1 MSKCRIAI
9 VVPALTDG
17 GGVPAV
23 ARFLYRVIAESGRYQ
38 PELISLA
45 TSMLDQSSV
54 RLLSPTSYM
63 RGPRIIAGVWEEKPF
78 LHAGAFLTEFEFQ
91 RYRPRRAL
99 TKLLNG
105 YDLIQVVAGFPAW
118 ALVGKHVSC
127 PVLLQVATLAPVE
140 RGTVLANSRGIDGLW
155 LRWMTKT
162 TARLD
167 IMSLRYVE
175 YVFVENE
182 WMYAHLRKYVNPSKV
197 VLAPPGVDTDLFYPG
212 VYREESYILYVGRFG
227 DPRKNVKMLF
237 EAYYHLRQAMPH
249 SPRLMLVGKTLPSQA
264 ALDLL
269 VSLGI
274 ADYVDIK
281 LDATVEE
288 LAEIYRNAALFVL
301 SSDEEGLGVVILEAM
316 ASGIPVVSTRSGGPE
331 TIIVD
336 GKTGCLTPAGDA
348 RAMTKKIQQLLADAS
363 LRRRMGEAGR
373 RIVEEHFSLEAAGK
387 VYLEKY
393 DELTTT
399 AK

>member
-1 MSKCRIAI
+1 M
-9 VVPALTDG
+9 VPALTNG
-17 GGVPAV
+17 GCVPAV

-54 RLLSPTSYM
+54 RLLSPASYL
-63 RGPRIIAGVWEEKPF
+63 RGPRIVGGVWEEKPF
-78 LHAGAFLTEFEFQ
+78 LHAGAFLAEFEFQ

-105 YDLIQVVAGFPAW
+105 YDLIQVVAGTPAW
-118 ALVGKHVSC
+118 ALVGKHVIR
-127 PVLLQVATLAPVE
+127 PVVLQVATLAPVE
-140 RGTVLANSRGIDGLW
+140 RGTVLANRSGIDGLW
-155 LRWMTKT
+155 LRWMTKVT
-162 TARLD
+162 SRLD
-167 IMSLRYVE
+167 IISLRYVE
-175 YVFVENE
+175 SVFVENE
-182 WMYAHLRKYVNPSKV
+182 WMYSHLREYVNPSKV
-197 VLAPPGVDTDLFYPG
+197 VLAPLGVDTHLFNPG
-212 VYREESYILYVGRFG
+212 VYREESYILAVGRFG

-237 EAYYHLRQAMPH
+237 EAYYHLRQAMPQ
-249 SPRLMLVGKTLPSQA
+249 SPRLMLVGQTLPSRA
-264 ALDLL
+264 DLDLS

-281 LDATVEE
+281 VDATVEE

-301 SSDEEGLGVVILEAM
+301 SSDEEGLGIVILEAM

-336 GKTGCLTPAGDA
+336 GKTGCLTPGGDA
-348 RAMTKKIQQLLADAS
+348 RAMTKTIQPLLADAS

-373 RIVEEHFSLEAAGK
+373 RLVEEHFSLEAAGK

-393 DELTTT
+393 DELTAT